1 MMLIYLFAGILIGFI
16 IGWLIARNKTS
27 SGLETNATAA
37 EELISLRTKLSL
49 MDQQKMEQDTLL
61 KAEQEKVLQANGAL
75 KKAESDIEHL
85 NRQLENSSKEL
96 EAMHQRMT
104 TEFENLA
111 NKILEDKSAR
121 FAEQNRVNLDVILN
135 PLKEKIKDFESKVE
149 IGRAHV

>member
-27 SGLETNATAA
+27 SGLETNANAA

-61 KAEQEKVLQANGAL
+61 KSEQEKVLQANGAL

-85 NRQLENSSKEL
+85 SRQLENSSKE
-96 EAMHQRMT
+96 Q
-104 TEFENLA
+104 
-111 NKILEDKSAR
+111 
-121 FAEQNRVNLDVILN
+121 
-135 PLKEKIKDFESKVE
+135 